1 MIFMPAPEIWDE
13 LTSEEISAK
22 LSKSESDIAEGC
34 VCTQDALDARMIGR
48 FTNGQHTSERC
59 KK

>member
-1 MIFMPAPEIWDE
+1 MPKLEIWDE

-22 LSKSESDIAEGC
+22 LSKSEADIAAGH
-34 VCTQDALDARMIGR
+34 VCTQDTLDARMAER
-48 FTNGQHTSERC
+48 FANGQHTSERR